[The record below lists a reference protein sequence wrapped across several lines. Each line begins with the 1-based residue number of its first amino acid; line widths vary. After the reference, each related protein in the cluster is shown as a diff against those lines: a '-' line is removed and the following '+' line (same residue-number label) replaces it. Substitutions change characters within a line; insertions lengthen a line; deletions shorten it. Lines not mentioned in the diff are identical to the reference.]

1 MLPVSSAS
9 TSCSCHS
16 QAVPIHGGLKS
27 LSSYWKSF
35 DSNCNIV
42 GKSSKKFLNFTKKRP
57 VKCLYSSS
65 NFGASDVIFV
75 EGGPTKTGV
84 DDLISN
90 GLPAD
95 TPLAIDPLDI
105 DLNSISG
112 EEKNLF
118 DISDEINSSIV
129 DTINGGEDVLKKSFD
144 TITSSLK
151 AALSK
156 NAAEVDKIVNEIT
169 SLVDKSRE
177 SAGSKLTGFSGELK
191 EGSGKVGFVALDVL
205 RRAIVL
211 FENFLI
217 MGTKNIGNAYESVKV
232 ILPRE
237 FQDSLA
243 SSEGHFG
250 DVLRPVGTAFQQVYI
265 VLVGFEESLGL
276 DPNDPLIPFVL
287 FVGVSATLWG
297 SYRVLK
303 YSGYSG
309 DLSPQSTMELLR
321 GNESVVLID
330 IRPENLRGKDGIP
343 DLRRSARSR
352 YASVTL
358 PEVDGSVKK
367 LLKGGRDIE
376 DSLLATVI
384 RDLKIVEDRSK
395 VLVMDADGTRSKGV
409 ARSLR
414 KLGTKRPYQVEGG
427 FRSWLKEGM
436 RVKELKPETTLTILN
451 EEAEAI
457 LEEIKPTPLK
467 VVGFGVGVLAAAYSL
482 LDWERTLQFIGVI
495 GLGQTIFRRVAS
507 YQGADDFNQDVRVLL
522 APVKLG
528 GEAIS
533 WAAGKLETNRN
544 GLPTA
549 PSSVDVQSRV
559 LQAAAKHESQPSD
572 ASDQT
577 QQDEVNISEA

>member
-16 QAVPIHGGLKS
+16 QVPIHRGLKS

-35 DSNCNIV
+35 DSNCNNV
-42 GKSSKKFLNFTKKRP
+42 EKSSKKFLNFSKKRRP
-57 VKCLYSSS
+57 VKCLYSS

-144 TITSSLK
+144 SITSSLK

-156 NAAEVDKIVNEIT
+156 NASEVDKIVNEIT
-169 SLVDKSRE
+169 SLVSKSRE

-211 FENFLI
+211 FEDFLI
-217 MGTKNIGNAYESVKV
+217 MGAKNIGNAYESVKV

-243 SSEGHFG
+243 SSEGRFG

-358 PEVDGSVKK
+358 PEVDSSVKK

-384 RDLKIVEDRSK
+384 RDLKIVKDRSK

-414 KLGTKRPYQVEGG
+414 KLGTKKPYQVEGG

-482 LDWERTLQFIGVI
+482 LDWERTFQFIGVI
-495 GLGQTIFRRVAS
+495 GLGQTILRRVAS

>member
-1 MLPVSSAS
+1 MPHCDVKRS
-9 TSCSCHS
+9 TLFWS
-16 QAVPIHGGLKS
+16 
-27 LSSYWKSF
+27 
-35 DSNCNIV
+35 D
-42 GKSSKKFLNFTKKRP
+42 SKK
-57 VKCLYSSS
+57 V
-65 NFGASDVIFV
+65 SDW
-75 EGGPTKTGV
+75 TLT
-84 DDLISN
+84 
-90 GLPAD
+90 
-95 TPLAIDPLDI
+95 TR
-105 DLNSISG
+105 
-112 EEKNLF
+112 LF
-118 DISDEINSSIV
+118 R
-129 DTINGGEDVLKKSFD
+129 LFF
-144 TITSSLK
+144 SLECR
-151 AALSK
+151 LLC
-156 NAAEVDKIVNEIT
+156 DMC
-169 SLVDKSRE
+169 R
-177 SAGSKLTGFSGELK
+177 
-191 EGSGKVGFVALDVL
+191 
-205 RRAIVL
+205 
-211 FENFLI
+211 
-217 MGTKNIGNAYESVKV
+217 
-232 ILPRE
+232 
-237 FQDSLA
+237 
-243 SSEGHFG
+243 
-250 DVLRPVGTAFQQVYI
+250 
-265 VLVGFEESLGL
+265 
-276 DPNDPLIPFVL
+276 
-287 FVGVSATLWG
+287 G